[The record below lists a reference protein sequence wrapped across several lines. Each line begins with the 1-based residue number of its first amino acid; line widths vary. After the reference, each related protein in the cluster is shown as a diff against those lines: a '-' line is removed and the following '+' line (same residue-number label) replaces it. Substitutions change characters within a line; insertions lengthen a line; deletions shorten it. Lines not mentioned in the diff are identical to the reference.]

1 MAKDNSAQD
10 RRNKARENARQIAAA
25 QAKKEK
31 TAKTI
36 LYSGIAVVIVVVAAI
51 VGVLIFNQ
59 SKPGAT
65 AMNFVSNG
73 ITVGKDATLVQP
85 LTAPKEPT
93 DGDKAS
99 LQALPTAASN
109 GTKENAATVT
119 AYIDF
124 QCPGCRAFEEANI
137 GMLTK
142 LADEGSVV
150 INYKPISILD
160 RMSSGNEY
168 STRAANLAY
177 CAIDSQPET
186 AVKLF
191 AAIFA
196 QQPEEGTNGRTDEEL
211 LKVAESAGV
220 DSGKKLASD
229 PGLTV
234 AQCVADQTFKKA
246 IANATNDSLEAGLT
260 ETPWVLVNGKRTEKV
275 GDPQALALEILKATG
290 EVKG

>member
-1 MAKDNSAQD
+1 MAKDSSAEN

-51 VGVLIFNQ
+51 IGVLIFNQ

-73 ITVGKDATLVQP
+73 ITVGKDAALVQP
-85 LTAPKEPT
+85 LTPPKEPT
-93 DGDKAS
+93 DSDSAS
-99 LQALPTAASN
+99 LKNLPTADST
-109 GTKENAATVT
+109 GTKKNAATVT
-119 AYIDF
+119 VYLDF
-124 QCPGCRAFEEANI
+124 QCPGCQAFEQTNVD
-137 GMLTK
+137 MLTK
-142 LADEGSVV
+142 LANEGSIVL
-150 INYKPISILD
+150 NYKPIAILD

-168 STRAANLAY
+168 STRSANLAY

-191 AAIFA
+191 SGLFA
-196 QQPEEGTNGRTDEEL
+196 QQPEEGGNGRTDDEL
-211 LKVAESAGV
+211 LKVAEDAGV
-220 DSGKKLASD
+220 DTSKKLTSD
-229 PGLTV
+229 PNLTV
-234 AQCVADQTFKKA
+234 AQCVTDQTFKKA
-246 IANATNDSLEAGLT
+246 VTTATQASLDEGVAS
-260 ETPWVLVNGKRTEKV
+260 TPWVLVNGKKTENV
-275 GDPQALALEILKATG
+275 GDPEALALEILKATG